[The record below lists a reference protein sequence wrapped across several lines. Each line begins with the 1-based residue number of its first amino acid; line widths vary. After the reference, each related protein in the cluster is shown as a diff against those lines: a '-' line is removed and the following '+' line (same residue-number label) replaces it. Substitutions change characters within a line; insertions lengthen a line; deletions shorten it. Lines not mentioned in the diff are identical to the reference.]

1 MRFETRAMQPMY
13 DMRHHTE
20 EKKRRRRVEQ
30 LAMVERTEKKKIR
43 VGIYANPCV
52 CTIVRAK

>member
-1 MRFETRAMQPMY
+1 MY

-20 EKKRRRRVEQ
+20 EEKRRRVEQ

-52 CTIVRAK
+52 CTIVQAK

>member
-20 EKKRRRRVEQ
+20 EEKRRRVEQ

-52 CTIVRAK
+52 CTIVQAK